1 MLEKII
7 SLADISLIDFLGVS
21 NANLQAL
28 TNAFPQTKI
37 IARGDQLMIR
47 GSDDQISLVEAIV
60 NQCIEHLESHSSL
73 SVKHITL
80 LIDGVLNPTGEEKQI
95 ARVDDKD
102 VLLFGNKGIVIKVKT
117 PNQRKLVESA
127 SKNDI
132 VFAIGPAGTG
142 KTYTAVALAVKAL
155 KNKEVKKIIITR
167 PAVEAGENLGF
178 LPGDLKEKIDP
189 YLRPIYD
196 ALDDMIPA
204 EKLKFY
210 LENRTIE
217 IAPLAYMRGRT
228 LNKAFILLDEAQ
240 NTTSMQMKMFLTRM
254 GIQSKTI
261 ITGDKS
267 QVDLPK
273 NQTSGLG
280 DAERILAGIE
290 GIAFVELDGSDV
302 VRHRLVREIIEAYG
316 KQSK

>member
-132 VFAIGPAGTG
+132 VF
-142 KTYTAVALAVKAL
+142 
-155 KNKEVKKIIITR
+155 N
-167 PAVEAGENLGF
+167 
-178 LPGDLKEKIDP
+178 
-189 YLRPIYD
+189 D
-196 ALDDMIPA
+196 ALFIT
-204 EKLKFY
+204 FVFTFT
-210 LENRTIE
+210 NCF
-217 IAPLAYMRGRT
+217 
-228 LNKAFILLDEAQ
+228 LNFIW
-240 NTTSMQMKMFLTRM
+240 
-254 GIQSKTI
+254 
-261 ITGDKS
+261 
-267 QVDLPK
+267 
-273 NQTSGLG
+273 
-280 DAERILAGIE
+280 
-290 GIAFVELDGSDV
+290 
-302 VRHRLVREIIEAYG
+302 LV
-316 KQSK
+316 